1 MLIIIYLNETLEYF
15 SGLYC
20 TGIVKL
26 NMADY
31 SNSSPLMKLA
41 FNIINNE
48 VVCYQRELAGAKI

>member
-1 MLIIIYLNETLEYF
+1 
-15 SGLYC
+15 
-20 TGIVKL
+20 
-26 NMADY
+26 MADY